1 MLYRSLKIHIPG
13 SMIKKN
19 ICIADT
25 PLTYLN
31 EVAYRKF
38 MFLNE

>member
-13 SMIKKN
+13 SMIKN